1 MYFHLLLTC
10 SYSKQTV
17 VEPFYELD
25 RRWCF
30 SDVML
35 VINVNKIEVL
45 FAETRESFIDLDYLY
60 VE

>member
-10 SYSKQTV
+10 SYSKQIV

-35 VINVNKIEVL
+35 VINKIEVL
-45 FAETRESFIDLDYLY
+45 FAETRELFIDLNYLY